1 MPSCRQLHGLHGTAF
16 SRAVQHLQLRHDD
29 LFDKRV
35 RLGGEHVTMRIL
47 FKDLDAGPVHQE
59 SVVEDEKVIIKNAKR
74 VTLFANDKWL
84 IYNYYKVCKI
94 IEKKSFISICKM
106 QLFYFEYI
114 TFIIY

>member
-74 VTLFANDKWL
+74 VTLFANDK
-84 IYNYYKVCKI
+84 
-94 IEKKSFISICKM
+94 
-106 QLFYFEYI
+106 
-114 TFIIY
+114 